1 MSEGQESLTQKSP
14 HPTDTDPD
22 SEAPETEEDQLFN
35 DYIRKR
41 LGPLVHFDEKTY
53 KLKFLVKEK
62 FKDND
67 QRKMTAEEREGML
80 DQMRRSAHDYKEQQT
95 AIITKDRK
103 RDAESDQK
111 GKGTGEV
118 FKGVTRDAY
127 GMGGGGGTLG
137 ENLERGKYFVDQ
149 KVLRDDANT
158 FS

>member
-1 MSEGQESLTQKSP
+1 
-14 HPTDTDPD
+14 
-22 SEAPETEEDQLFN
+22 
-35 DYIRKR
+35 
-41 LGPLVHFDEKTY
+41 V
-53 KLKFLVKEK
+53 
-62 FKDND
+62 
-67 QRKMTAEEREGML
+67 
-80 DQMRRSAHDYKEQQT
+80 
-95 AIITKDRK
+95 
-103 RDAESDQK
+103 